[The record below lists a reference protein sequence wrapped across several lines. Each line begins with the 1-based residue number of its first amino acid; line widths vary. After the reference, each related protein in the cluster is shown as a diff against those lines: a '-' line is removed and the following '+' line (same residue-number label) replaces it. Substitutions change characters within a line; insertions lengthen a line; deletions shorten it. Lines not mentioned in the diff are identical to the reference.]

1 MLFNS
6 QERKMS
12 FGLLVMRVGL
22 AAVLLIHSAP
32 KLFGGSA
39 QWKGVGA
46 TVNYLQFGIPLDI
59 LGFIVLLLEAL
70 GSLSLLSGFLFR
82 SCCIILTALFAFYCF
97 NYFSI
102 TYKTLTLFSLGLAVV
117 FIGLA
122 NAGPGRYAVSVKLE
136 KK

>member
-6 QERKMS
+6 QDRKMS
-12 FGLLVMRVGL
+12 FGLLVMRIGL
-22 AAVLLIHSAP
+22 AAMLLIHSAP
-32 KLFGGSA
+32 KLFGGAA
-39 QWKGVGA
+39 QWKAVGA

-59 LGFIVLLLEAL
+59 LGFIVLILETL

-82 SCCIILTALFAFYCF
+82 SFCIILAALFGFYCF

-102 TYKTLTLFSLGLAVV
+102 VYKTLTLFSLGLAVV

-122 NAGPGRYAVSVKLE
+122 NAGAGRYAVSVKLE